1 MQPADPPLD
10 GTAVKRG
17 IRITIRISDIRKP
30 SMPSSVSPLTFLM
43 AVAWSLNYSPVCFGI
58 ATVRCVT
65 PVLSPR
71 PGCESSVPSPS
82 TINPLLLP
90 RKGNISQNRT
100 ILLRVLLALGI
111 KFPRKYCK
119 TFGGFRKT
127 SYLCSAFQKR
137 ALSSVGSERL
147 PYKQRVGGSNPSA
160 PTSTVRKVELY
171 GLFFVSVISSS
182 ASIIDS
188 NRPGMCPDVGRWRCL
203 LPTFGRWTDVT
214 QPGGRCR
221 PSGCAVMS
229 GILML
234 LPQRVLL
241 SSSDGHCRMNFS
253 AMTYLSASGGRQK
266 A

>member
-1 MQPADPPLD
+1 M
-10 GTAVKRG
+10 V
-17 IRITIRISDIRKP
+17 
-30 SMPSSVSPLTFLM
+30 
-43 AVAWSLNYSPVCFGI
+43 LNYSPVCFGI

-111 KFPRKYCK
+111 KFPRKCCK

-160 PTSTVRKVELY
+160 PTRGVPC
-171 GLFFVSVISSS
+171 
-182 ASIIDS
+182 
-188 NRPGMCPDVGRWRCL
+188 N
-203 LPTFGRWTDVT
+203 
-214 QPGGRCR
+214 
-221 PSGCAVMS
+221 PSGLQGFFM
-229 GILML
+229 
-234 LPQRVLL
+234 PFRFL
-241 SSSDGHCRMNFS
+241 SRMQTANCGEV
-253 AMTYLSASGGRQK
+253 TDKTGRQVRPRPK
-266 A
+266 STRKRRA